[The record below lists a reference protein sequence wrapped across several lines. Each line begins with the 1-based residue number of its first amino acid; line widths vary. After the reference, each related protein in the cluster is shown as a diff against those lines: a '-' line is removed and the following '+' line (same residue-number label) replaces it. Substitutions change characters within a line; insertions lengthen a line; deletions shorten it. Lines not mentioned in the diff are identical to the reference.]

1 MHVDVYV
8 ESLEKLQEQKW
19 NVGSLVH
26 VWLVPYSRGWMV
38 CSLPVATYRSCDAF
52 LLRNN
57 DRLTS
62 INGNVLL
69 ICNM

>member
-38 CSLPVATYRSCDAF
+38 CSLPVASCDAF
-52 LLRNN
+52 LLRNT

-62 INGNVLL
+62 ISGIVLL
-69 ICNM
+69 ICNT